1 MAQPAV
7 VAATFGGHEYT
18 LGTFADRL
26 TNHGNHLP
34 SQISQIMK
42 KKTARAKLVRPFF
55 PVGTPYKPACPAMS
69 RDFGFKIL
77 NNAARTPLFGPMG
90 SPRG

>member
-42 KKTARAKLVRPFF
+42 KKQPEPNSSGHFFLLARRINRRALQCQ
-55 PVGTPYKPACPAMS
+55 G
-69 RDFGFKIL
+69 IL
-77 NNAARTPLFGPMG
+77 DLKF
-90 SPRG
+90 